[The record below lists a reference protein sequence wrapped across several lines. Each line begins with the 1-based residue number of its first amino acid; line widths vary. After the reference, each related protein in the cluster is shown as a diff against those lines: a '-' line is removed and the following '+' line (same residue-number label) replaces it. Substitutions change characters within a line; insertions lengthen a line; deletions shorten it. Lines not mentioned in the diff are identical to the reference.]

1 MLKLAFEGNI
11 ICLLP
16 GYAPHSVLTVQE
28 KIVFYD
34 ISLSISVGI

>member
-11 ICLLP
+11 IYLLP
-16 GYAPHSVLTVQE
+16 GYAPHSVLTAPE
-28 KIVFYD
+28 KIIFYD

>member
-11 ICLLP
+11 IYLLP
-16 GYAPHSVLTVQE
+16 GYVPHSVLTVQE